1 MKLTLEALGSHLRQG
16 KPAPAYLVSGDED
29 LLVGE
34 AADAIRAAARA
45 AGYGEREVHFPER
58 VADWADIAAS
68 AGSMSLFGDRRVLE
82 IRFSG
87 KAGKEGGAALAR
99 LIETAGDDT
108 LLLVITPRLEAA
120 VQATAWVKAIEARG
134 AWLPVWEVG
143 PRQLETWLA
152 ARCKR
157 AGLEPTADALAL
169 LAARV
174 EGNLLAAQQEI
185 EKLRL
190 LVPAGRLDAAAVMG
204 AVVHSARYDVF
215 ALGEA
220 VVTGDAVR
228 AARVVAGLRGEGV
241 EPTLV
246 LWSLVRELRNMWS
259 LRRGD
264 DPARRP
270 GPRLPPA
277 QLAALERARPRAAR
291 LPFARL
297 ASRALRADR
306 MIKGRLAGDPWD
318 EMLLLCAEFCGTRLR
333 GT

>member
-1 MKLTLEALGSHLRQG
+1 MKLTLDSLATHLRPG
-16 KPAPAYLVSGDED
+16 KLAPAYLLSGDED

-45 AGYGEREVHFPER
+45 AGHVERDVHFPER
-58 VADWADIAAS
+58 SADWADVVAAS
-68 AGSMSLFGDRRVLE
+68 GSLSLFGDRRILE

-87 KAGKEGGAALAR
+87 KAGKEGGAALVR
-99 LIETAGDDT
+99 LIESAGDDT
-108 LLLVITPRLEAA
+108 LLLIITPRLDPA
-120 VQATAWVKAIEARG
+120 VQATAWVKAVEARG
-134 AWLPVWEVG
+134 VWLPVWEVG
-143 PRQLETWLA
+143 LRQLETWLA
-152 ARCKR
+152 ARCKQ
-157 AGLEPTADALAL
+157 AGLELTGDALTL

-174 EGNLLAAQQEI
+174 EGNLLAAQQEV
-185 EKLRL
+185 EKLKL
-190 LVPAGRLDAAAVMG
+190 LVSAGRVDVQAVQG
-204 AVVHSARYDVF
+204 AVAQSARYDVF
-215 ALGEA
+215 ELGEA

-259 LRRGD
+259 LKRGD
-264 DPARRP
+264 DPSRRP
-270 GPRLPPA
+270 GPRMPPQ
-277 QLAALERARPRAAR
+277 QLAALERARPRAAL

-318 EMLLLCAEFCGTRLR
+318 EMLLLCTEFCGTRIA
-333 GT
+333 